1 MCGCERWAIKK
12 AEGCWEN
19 WSNNT
24 GPCVQDTGL
33 QVRALV
39 IHFYSASVALAY
51 IPSHSLHC
59 PQAPWQPE
67 DQPQDIIHACSVF
80 SYNVAIRRSA
90 KAVGGK
96 RSQNTLCQI
105 FFENNYLRGW
115 SEMPGRLLW
124 YSCCWSLTV
133 CLPVPCPSWAR
144 QACTNSV
151 TFPLL
156 YFIPHY
162 LNYHPQTGPTNE
174 EGLGTTLVNIILNN
188 NNYIIIYLSYN
199 NM

>member
-1 MCGCERWAIKK
+1 MCSGHQPPDQSLGDPLLFCF
-12 AEGCWEN
+12 CL
-19 WSNNT
+19 
-24 GPCVQDTGL
+24 PCL
-33 QVRALV
+33 HP
-39 IHFYSASVALAY
+39 I
-51 IPSHSLHC
+51 SL
-59 PQAPWQPE
+59 PPLSPGTLTAWRPT
-67 DQPQDIIHACSVF
+67 QDIAHACSVF

-90 KAVGGK
+90 KAVGEK

-105 FFENNYLRGW
+105 FFENNYLWGW
-115 SEMPGRLLW
+115 SEMPGRLLRFG
-124 YSCCWSLTV
+124 CCWSLTV
-133 CLPVPCPSWAR
+133 CLPVPCPSQAR
-144 QACTNSV
+144 QACTNLV

-162 LNYHPQTGPTNE
+162 LNYHPQTGSTNE

>member
-1 MCGCERWAIKK
+1 MYGCESWTIKK

-24 GPCVQDTGL
+24 GPCVQDPGL

-39 IHFYSASVALAY
+39 IHFFSASVSLAY

-67 DQPQDIIHACSVF
+67 DQHRTSHMLVLCSHTMLQLDTLQ
-80 SYNVAIRRSA
+80 RQWG
-90 KAVGGK
+90 KK

-115 SEMPGRLLW
+115 SDMPGRLLRFG
-124 YSCCWSLTV
+124 CCWSLTV
-133 CLPVPCPSWAR
+133 CLPVPCPSQAR

-188 NNYIIIYLSYN
+188 DNYIIIYLSYN